1 MADISD
7 TSRDGF
13 DTRPAVRMSTAEVD
27 EWFVREVLPLE
38 QVLIQFLHR
47 NWRNASDIGDLKQDI
62 YVQVYEAALKGL
74 PTHPR
79 QFVFTTARNL
89 LINRVKREQI
99 VSIEAMADLDVLG
112 MAEDAPG
119 PDRAVL
125 ARDELLQLRVALDR
139 LPERHRQIFVMAQ
152 IEGLT
157 GRQIA
162 ERTGLAESTV
172 SLHLAK
178 ATRLVAD
185 HLYGEPKDLRRPQ

>member
-7 TSRDGF
+7 ISRDGF
-13 DTRPAVRMSTAEVD
+13 DTRPAVRMSAAEAD

-38 QVLIQFLHR
+38 PVLIQFLHR

-74 PTHPR
+74 PAHPR
-79 QFVFTTARNL
+79 QFVFATARNL

-99 VSIEAMADLDVLG
+99 VSIEAMADLDLLG
-112 MAEDAPG
+112 LAEETPG

-125 ARDELLQLRVALDR
+125 ARDELLQLQIALDR
-139 LPERHRQIFVMAQ
+139 LPERHREIFVMAQ

-178 ATRLVAD
+178 ATRLIAD
-185 HLYGEPKDLRRPQ
+185 QLYGEPKDLRRSP

>member
-13 DTRPAVRMSTAEVD
+13 DTRPVVRMSAAEVD

-38 QVLIQFLHR
+38 PVLIQFLHR

-74 PTHPR
+74 PAHPR

-99 VSIEAMADLDVLG
+99 VSIEAVADLDLLG
-112 MAEDAPG
+112 MAEEAPG
-119 PDRAVL
+119 PDRVVL
-125 ARDELLQLRVALDR
+125 ARDELLQLQIALDR
-139 LPERHRQIFVMAQ
+139 LPERHREIFVMAQ
-152 IEGLT
+152 IESLT

-178 ATRLVAD
+178 ATRLIAD
-185 HLYGEPKDLRRPQ
+185 QLYGEVKDLRRSP

>member
-7 TSRDGF
+7 ISRDGF
-13 DTRPAVRMSTAEVD
+13 DAHPAACMNAADVD
-27 EWFVREVLPLE
+27 DWFVREVLPLE
-38 QVLIQFLHR
+38 SALIQFLHR

-99 VSIEAMADLDVLG
+99 VSIEAMADLDLLG
-112 MAEDAPG
+112 IAEDAPG
-119 PDRAVL
+119 PDRALL
-125 ARDELLQLRVALDR
+125 ARDELLQLKIALDR
-139 LPERHRQIFVMAQ
+139 LPERHREIFVMAQ

-178 ATRLVAD
+178 ATRLIAD
-185 HLYGEPKDLRRPQ
+185 HLYGEPKDLRRSQ

>member
-1 MADISD
+1 MADIPD
-7 TSRDGF
+7 ISRDGV
-13 DTRPAVRMSTAEVD
+13 DAHPAARMSAAEVD
-27 EWFVREVLPLE
+27 DWFVREVLPLE

-89 LINRVKREQI
+89 LINRVKREQN
-99 VSIEAMADLDVLG
+99 VSIEAMADLDLLG
-112 MAEDAPG
+112 IAEDAPG
-119 PDRAVL
+119 PDRALL
-125 ARDELLQLRVALDR
+125 ARDELLQLKIALDR
-139 LPERHRQIFVMAQ
+139 LPERHREIFVMAQ

-178 ATRLVAD
+178 ATRLIAD
-185 HLYGEPKDLRRPQ
+185 HLYGEPKDLRRSQ

>member
-1 MADISD
+1 MADTSD
-7 TSRDGF
+7 NSRDGF
-13 DTRPAVRMSTAEVD
+13 ETRPAARMSAAEVD

-62 YVQVYEAALKGL
+62 YVQVYEAAQKAL

-99 VSIEAMADLDVLG
+99 VSIEAMADLDLLG
-112 MAEDAPG
+112 IAEETPG

-139 LPERHRQIFVMAQ
+139 LPDRHREIFVMAQ

-162 ERTGLAESTV
+162 ARTGLAESTV

-178 ATRLVAD
+178 ATRLIAD
-185 HLYGEPKDLRRPQ
+185 HLYGEPKDIRRPS

>member
-13 DTRPAVRMSTAEVD
+13 DTRPAVRMSAAEVD

-38 QVLIQFLHR
+38 PVLIQFLHR

-74 PTHPR
+74 PVHPR

-99 VSIEAMADLDVLG
+99 VSIEAVADLDLLG
-112 MAEDAPG
+112 MAEEVPG

-125 ARDELLQLRVALDR
+125 ARDELLQLQIALDR
-139 LPERHRQIFVMAQ
+139 LPERHREIFVMAQ

-178 ATRLVAD
+178 ATRLIAD
-185 HLYGEPKDLRRPQ
+185 QLYSEPKDLRRSP

>member
-13 DTRPAVRMSTAEVD
+13 DTRPAVRMSAAEVD

-99 VSIEAMADLDVLG
+99 VSIEAMADLDILG

-125 ARDELLQLRVALDR
+125 ARDELLQLRIALDR
-139 LPERHRQIFVMAQ
+139 LPERHREIFVMAQ

-178 ATRLVAD
+178 ATRLIAD
-185 HLYGEPKDLRRPQ
+185 HLYGEPKDLRRSQ

>member
-1 MADISD
+1 MADTSD
-7 TSRDGF
+7 NSRDGF
-13 DTRPAVRMSTAEVD
+13 DAHPVACMNAAEVD

-38 QVLIQFLHR
+38 QVLMQFLHR

-74 PTHPR
+74 PAHPR

-119 PDRAVL
+119 PDRTVV
-125 ARDELLQLRVALDR
+125 ARDELLQLKLALER
-139 LPERHRQIFVMAQ
+139 LPERHREIFVMAQ

-178 ATRLVAD
+178 ATRLLAD
-185 HLYGEPKDLRRPQ
+185 QLYGEPKDLRRSP

>member
-1 MADISD
+1 MADFSD
-7 TSRDGF
+7 ISRDGF
-13 DTRPAVRMSTAEVD
+13 DAHPAARMSAAEVD

-47 NWRNASDIGDLKQDI
+47 NWRNTSDIGDLKQDI

-99 VSIEAMADLDVLG
+99 VSIEAMADLDLLG
-112 MAEDAPG
+112 IAEDAPG

-125 ARDELLQLRVALDR
+125 ARDELLQLKVALDR
-139 LPERHRQIFVMAQ
+139 LPARHREIFVMAQ

-178 ATRLVAD
+178 ATRLIAD
-185 HLYGEPKDLRRPQ
+185 HLYGEPKDLRRSP